1 MTLAWIVIAAWT
13 ALIVYVIINVR
24 RVMAFNSRRNEQI
37 GLGLPTSQSDRSVLI
52 NRIALVVLLIA
63 SNALLI
69 RYLI

>member
-13 ALIVYVIINVR
+13 ALIVYVIIDVR